1 MKLVTWSWSQ
11 CSSATS
17 QILGTLRIVLI
28 LLCLCCLT
36 GTTNP
41 GGHISGWAIAPKK
54 KNTPFKIWLLIDKAS
69 GHPRSLMEMCK
80 VNVVLSPMQWTWTW
94 ANSGR
99 WWGTGRHGMQ
109 QSMGSQRV
117 RHNWVTEQQHNF
129 HTAACGSKGHFNF
142 EILLFN
148 KKYIL

>member
-28 LLCLCCLT
+28 LPCLCCLT

-41 GGHISGWAIAPKK
+41 GGQHIWMGYCSKK
-54 KNTPFKIWLLIDKAS
+54 KNTSFKIWLLIDKAS